1 MKLLQWSAV
10 VAALAIFQAHAE
22 IPRPASQTTVTVV
35 YTDSSSSLPTEEVS
49 FEFDRVYAL
58 LQESR
63 DKKAPTTITIPLG
76 NQGFAEFT
84 VQGVTK
90 HIGQVMWT
98 GRQFAPVQHF
108 YLGFAGTAKNGDR
121 VQGFISDQSFSA
133 IVQNSEA
140 GRILVQSKSLQVGDG
155 KPGSGDTAVVE
166 ALESHSA
173 KLEPDLNPA
182 DFKSPVDANG
192 LVRLRHIGLFFTLTD
207 NIFHTID
214 PNGDPLVFNQK
225 VVDWVTNFSM
235 QVNALLMAEIGVTID
250 PISALGPNGELLEP
264 EKDGVKFIVQPQGG
278 FSGQP
283 SNSIFG
289 DPSVPFTAVG
299 WAIANHEFQA
309 WIVSGQPNLA
319 AWWDAGMVL
328 GAIDDSINTDP
339 SESKAYISG
348 LCDPLHKGKS
358 YRAPPK
364 DGFDKIQ
371 HIEGALHELGHLM
384 GALHTF
390 SSQIGDCAS
399 TFNASSAIEPGSG
412 STRMSYIGQCAPDIV
427 EPYDPNKFYY
437 FHGKSIEQIN
447 AFLTNLEASNT
458 CISHAPTKNRPPV
471 LTVSKNPQLN
481 VVPKDVRF
489 ELTAHLA
496 DPELDDLV
504 TAAFQNKDPSLIPQ
518 KAKLEGAGRVNWE
531 QIDLFGTNPGPVYRS
546 FPPQI
551 ADHNFIIPIPF
562 HYLKYYSR
570 SFPNKKTPL
579 GTQWDPL
586 MTEAAQLT
594 FRATAW
600 DTNADAGAGFP
611 AFVSADVPVTVN
623 GDKPWFI
630 FPQAN
635 KMLTAGMPYD
645 ITWLPNFA
653 ASQAKFFSLV
663 ISYRDPW
670 FSWRKLNV
678 EYGAPGS
685 KAVFPAIVFPSQLV
699 MPYTTQ
705 VRLEYKTLGDV
716 TWYVESAEFNVVP

>member
-1 MKLLQWSAV
+1 MKLLQWGAV
-10 VAALAIFQAHAE
+10 VAALAIFQAYAE
-22 IPRPASQTTVTVV
+22 TPRSALQTTVTVIH
-35 YTDSSSSLPTEEVS
+35 TDPSSSLPTEEVS
-49 FEFDRVYAL
+49 FEFNKVYAL

-63 DKKAPTTITIPLG
+63 DKKAPTVIVIPLG
-76 NQGFAEFT
+76 NQGVVEFT

-108 YLGFAGTAKNGDR
+108 YLGFAGTTENGDR

-133 IVQNSEA
+133 IVQSSEA

-155 KPGSGDTAVVE
+155 KPGSGNSAVVE
-166 ALESHSA
+166 AVESYSA
-173 KLEPDLNPA
+173 KLKPDIQSA
-182 DFKSPVDANG
+182 DFKSPVDVNG
-192 LVRLRHIGLFFTLTD
+192 LVRLRHIGLFFTVTENL
-207 NIFHTID
+207 FRTID
-214 PNGDPLVFNQK
+214 PDPLANPVVINQK

-235 QVNALLMAEIGVTID
+235 QINALLMAELGVTID

-264 EKDGVKFIVQPQGG
+264 EKDGVRFIVQPKGG

-283 SNSIFG
+283 NYSIF
-289 DPSVPFTAVG
+289 DDLTVPFTLEG
-299 WAIANHEFQA
+299 WADANHEFQT

-319 AWWDAGMVL
+319 AWWDVGMVL
-328 GAIDDSINTDP
+328 GIADGDP
-339 SESKAYISG
+339 LYFVSVFSA

-358 YRAPPK
+358 YSAPEKQLFGAPT
-364 DGFDKIQ
+364 
-371 HIEGALHELGHLM
+371 HIESTVHELGHLM

-390 SSQIGDCAS
+390 SSQSGSCAPPN
-399 TFNASSAIEPGSG
+399 FNPPSAVEPGSG
-412 STRMSYIGQCAPDIV
+412 STRMAYTGKCAPDNV
-427 EPYDPNKFYY
+427 EPKDPYKFRY
-437 FHGKSIEQIN
+437 FHGKSIEKIN
-447 AFLTNLEASNT
+447 DFLTALEISNA
-458 CISHAPTKNRPPV
+458 CISHASTKNRPPV

-481 VVPKDVRF
+481 VVPKGVRF
-489 ELTAHLA
+489 TLTAHLS